1 MTNHA
6 ACEDALSLVQK
17 QRDQAM
23 ARADKA
29 EEERDHFRE
38 VAATF
43 RDKFTASEPRPLTP
57 DAITD
62 EMIERAAHCMAMQ
75 EMPTTYSFHPDS
87 TAEEFYDE
95 AREVLHA
102 ALTEPPARPEGAEE
116 IEAYMRE
123 IVASHPEDHYG
134 ELADHLAS
142 RGVLPPITDKTN
154 PEKETNR

>member
-29 EEERDHFRE
+29 EMERDHFRK

-43 RDKFTASEPRPLTP
+43 RDKFNASESRPLTP

-62 EMIERAAHCMAMQ
+62 EMVERARRAYRGTVWGDDA
-75 EMPTTYSFHPDS
+75 F
-87 TAEEFYDE
+87 
-95 AREVLHA
+95 RKVLEA
-102 ALTEPPARPEGAEE
+102 ALTEPPQRPEGAEE
-116 IEAYMRE
+116 IEALIRE
-123 IVASHPEDHYG
+123 AEKVGQGADDESLANYLAAR
-134 ELADHLAS
+134 LADPT
-142 RGVLPPITDKTN
+142 R
-154 PEKETNR
+154 KEA